1 MYWYDGDLVVQSGVT
16 ISPPSNP
23 AVQLMG
29 TVNTLNNFGTLSGSG
44 FYTGITNT
52 FNINSGIVNQ
62 SLGSISTISN
72 IGTIGPFTSN
82 AIFNQGYIGL
92 IDNVGQ
98 IIGNSNGITNT
109 NSGLID
115 YIANNYLIQGNYNS
129 GIVNY
134 GTINTF
140 SNNLNASLLGYWD
153 FDPAMY
159 DPQFPRDYGASFR
172 NLGGTVGSLEN
183 RANIGFNSMTWPTS
197 TSFLGIYNTGTIN
210 QLSNLSVFG
219 YAPASIVGTAS
230 AIYNDGGTIEL
241 LTNSADSAMSSNVA
255 IFNTNNGASQGR
267 IGTLDNQGVIEG
279 DASYGSMGI
288 RNDGRIDSLVNI
300 NPGIIRGSSAI
311 FNNTGASLGA
321 IDNSG
326 SIEGF
331 YEYGI
336 QNLGTITTIDNSLR
350 ITGPTAGI
358 QNDGDIGAIT
368 NTGKIGVDSPYMASS
383 NYGIIN
389 SGGTINA
396 ITNSTL
402 GSSIAGTSSGVL
414 NDVLMGWGFTTG
426 VGYIGNINNQGV
438 IAGNTNYGIDN
449 LGRIDSIHNQAGASI
464 QSNSDPSGRSGI
476 FNHRSFFP
484 LASLDLRPSGS
495 IGTILN
501 ENTITGYVAGIE
513 NEGDI
518 ALIDNQSTGRI
529 EGSSGIRNTD
539 ATVDSDV
546 QAATIT
552 LLKNAGEILGT
563 NLNGV
568 PGDAGIYNKGTIT
581 ALENL
586 SGGIIA
592 SPLYGIYNDT
602 EGTFNRIDNSGS
614 IASNISGGEAALYNA
629 GTITSFINRDT
640 GYVGTLNP
648 WNFLTASI
656 FNTGGGLI
664 ANLDNYGKIGDE
676 AYPSRIP
683 MYGIRNNDWGF
694 INPNRIGT
702 LRNFGTIDG
711 ETGIQNGVNAQ
722 IEILT
727 NASGARITG
736 SAAYAIANNGSIS
749 TLTNQG
755 TLSGFNSGILNDV
768 SGTIDSLENTN
779 SITGGTS
786 GIRNDNT
793 SFNAISSITNT
804 GVITGGYGI
813 ENYGSIG
820 TIFTNNQI
828 IGTSGAGIYNQSM
841 IGAITYDLAS
851 SIAGTIFGIDNNSF
865 GSIGSIYGFSR
876 QNSGVVDGLLNTN
889 PINTSNPLS
898 IRNDN
903 TSLISSI
910 YTIGIYNTGTIN
922 QLSNTSTIN
931 LYTSSLNLTNDNS
944 IGGIYT
950 TGIYNTGTI
959 SLLNNSGTIRADISD
974 LDLTNNS
981 GFITQTNG
989 FGIQNSGNGVI
1000 NSITNSGSIA
1010 GTSSLT
1016 GFSSG
1021 IRNDSTAPNA
1031 IGTITNT
1038 RTGSITGAT
1047 GIDNYGSI
1055 GTINNSNQITGTTFE
1070 GINNIG
1076 TINTINADA
1085 TSSITG
1091 ASWGIYNSGLGSI
1104 NVITNNGSISGATAG
1119 ILNDN
1124 TTPNAI
1130 GTITNAGTITGASGI
1145 ENNGSIGTIDNFQGS
1160 GSGAGPLS
1168 IRGNLPDTYQ
1178 IGITS
1183 LAQYGQLNTSGVIAG
1198 SMGFGIAPGSTM
1210 TLNTTYNAVL
1220 GGFDASNIRNFST
1233 TYDGWLWTLESQTLA
1248 GGIWKLTF
1256 PTIGP
1261 GMTATTSQLGSAV
1274 NPYFTGGSLQLGLSE
1289 TVSSN
1294 FVLDGSGIMIAPSSG
1309 SATVSGVMSGSG
1321 SLTIS
1326 GPGSLVLSGNN
1337 TYTGATTINPG
1348 SQLAL
1353 LGSGSIAQSSV
1364 VQVDGVLDISAT
1376 TNGASI
1382 QSLAGSGT
1390 TALGNQNLTISNA
1403 SSTYA
1408 GVITGTGG
1416 VTVSGGAQQF
1426 AGSNTY
1432 TGTTAISSGSQL
1444 ALLGGGSI
1452 AQSSVVQVDGSL
1464 DISATTSGASIQSLA
1479 GSGNTAL
1486 GNQNLRLSNASSNY
1500 AGAITGTGG
1509 VTVSGGVQQLSGTNT
1524 YSGGTT
1530 VQNATLWINADAA
1543 LGNASANVQ
1552 LSNGTLKT
1560 TESFSASRP
1569 VILQGSGNAID
1580 AGLGASVVL
1589 DGALSGAG
1597 ALAKQG
1603 EGRLVVNGVSTNT
1616 GDVTVA
1622 AGTLK
1627 VGQSEA
1633 HTTARLG
1640 GNVAVQAG
1648 ALLQGHGMV
1657 AGSVTSTGTVQ
1668 PGGSIGTLTIAGN
1681 YTQTSSGTLQSDVTP
1696 TANSVLNVL
1705 GDATIAG
1712 GLVINAQSGTYSRKT
1727 YTLLSSNRLTGQ
1739 FGTINTNLASNIR
1752 YQINY
1757 DAQNVYFE
1765 ITSVG
1770 PSTAD
1775 TQSALNT
1782 TANYLQSSL
1791 ILQNAVLVNSL
1802 GYDCT
1807 VFDLRGICI
1816 SVGGRNTTVQA
1827 REINNTSGLLIA
1839 AYRVAPQWRIGL
1851 FADQNLSA
1859 SNPSSYVQFGNATPL
1874 VGAFAAWS
1882 ENSLGTGWEVR
1893 MAGAYGQKSVNIT
1906 RPVVGTSEAGSGS
1919 SNLTNQGVQATVKY
1933 SFPVAARWTVSPY
1946 AGMRYTQSTVGAYT
1960 ETTSA
1965 TVAYPLS
1972 YNAVQ
1977 SNATTALAGLG
1988 VTYQP
1993 RVDLTFNLSGGLES
2007 DTNTSAGN
2015 YVASNSNIPNLTP
2028 ISMNLN
2034 PVKTRPTALVGAS
2047 YAIEKNHVLGI
2058 TGIYRQEP
2066 YKAVSSTT
2074 VLATYTIGL

>member
-1 MYWYDGDLVVQSGVT
+1 MIKFKILFAVGIKINLFGLAPLTHRSQRFVLAGLVILFLTPQVAIATSVCSASSSGTNEISSASNCSEVYWYAGDLVVQSGVT
-16 ISPPSNP
+16 INPPSNP
-23 AVQLMG
+23 AVRLMNS
-29 TVNTLNNFGTLSGSG
+29 VNTLTNFGTLTGSG
-44 FYTGITNT
+44 LSNGVVS
-52 FNINSGIVNQ
+52 NSTISGGIVNQ
-62 SLGSISTISN
+62 NSGLISTITN
-72 IGTIGPFTSN
+72 FGMIGPYTTIDDGIYN
-82 AIFNQGYIGL
+82 AGIISL
-92 IDNVGQ
+92 IDNSGQ
-98 IIGNSNGITNT
+98 ILGNSNGLTNT
-109 NSGLID
+109 GTGQINTLTNNS
-115 YIANNYLIQGNYNS
+115 LIQGLTRS
-129 GIVNY
+129 GISNY
-134 GTINTF
+134 GQIDFF
-140 SNNLNASLLGYWD
+140 SNRFNATLLGGST
-153 FDPAMY
+153 MIG
-159 DPQFPRDYGASFR
+159 GAYVAAFS
-172 NLGGTVGSLEN
+172 NWGGTVGYLEN
-183 RANIGFNSMTWPTS
+183 QGKIGFNSLITPATS
-197 TSFLGIYNTGTIN
+197 YVGIYNTGTIN
-210 QLSNLSVFG
+210 NLSNSTFLLSS
-219 YAPASIVGTAS
+219 PASIVGSVA
-230 AIYNDGGTIEL
+230 AIYNDGGTIESL
-241 LTNSADSAMSSNVA
+241 SNAADATISSNAA
-255 IFNTNNGASQGR
+255 IFNANNGSTQGR
-267 IGTLDNQGVIEG
+267 IGALDNQGVIEG
-279 DASYGSMGI
+279 DGSYGSMGI
-288 RNDGRIDSLVNI
+288 SNDGRIDSFSNFSL
-300 NPGIIRGSSAI
+300 GIIRGSSAI
-311 FNNTGASLGA
+311 FNNASASIGA
-321 IDNSG
+321 INNSG

-336 QNLGTITTIDNSLR
+336 NNLGTITAIDNSLR
-350 ITGPTAGI
+350 ITGSTAGI
-358 QNDGDIGAIT
+358 QSQGSIGTIT
-368 NTGKIGVDSPYMASS
+368 NTGKIGIDMPYMASS

-402 GSSIAGTSSGVL
+402 GSSIAGTSSGIL

-476 FNHRSFFP
+476 FNHRSFLP

-529 EGSSGIRNTD
+529 EGSSGIRNTE
-539 ATVDSDV
+539 ATVGSDV

-552 LLKNAGEILGT
+552 LLKNAGQILGT

-602 EGTFNRIDNSGS
+602 TGTFSRIDNTGS
-614 IASNISGGEAALYNA
+614 IASNTSGGEAALYNA

-656 FNTGGGLI
+656 LNTGGGLI
-664 ANLDNYGKIGDE
+664 SNLDNYGKIGDE

-683 MYGIRNNDWGF
+683 IYGIRNDDYGF

-702 LRNFGTIDG
+702 LRNFGSIDG
-711 ETGIQNGVNAQ
+711 ETGIQNGINAQ
-722 IEILT
+722 IETLT

-736 SAAYAIANNGSIS
+736 SAAYAIANNGSIGV
-749 TLTNQG
+749 LTNQG
-755 TLSGFNSGILNDV
+755 TISGYYSGVYNDAL
-768 SGTIDSLENTN
+768 GTIQSLENSN
-779 SITGGTS
+779 SIIGLTS
-786 GIRNDNT
+786 SAVRNDN
-793 SFNAISSITNT
+793 SSLNAIAAITNL
-804 GVITGGYGI
+804 GVISGDTFGI
-813 ENYGSIG
+813 ENTGW
-820 TIFTNNQI
+820 
-828 IGTSGAGIYNQSM
+828 
-841 IGAITYDLAS
+841 IGAIT
-851 SIAGTIFGIDNNSF
+851 N
-865 GSIGSIYGFSR
+865 R
-876 QNSGVVDGLLNTN
+876 
-889 PINTSNPLS
+889 
-898 IRNDN
+898 
-903 TSLISSI
+903 
-910 YTIGIYNTGTIN
+910 
-922 QLSNTSTIN
+922 
-931 LYTSSLNLTNDNS
+931 
-944 IGGIYT
+944 
-950 TGIYNTGTI
+950 
-959 SLLNNSGTIRADISD
+959 
-974 LDLTNNS
+974 
-981 GFITQTNG
+981 
-989 FGIQNSGNGVI
+989 
-1000 NSITNSGSIA
+1000 
-1010 GTSSLT
+1010 
-1016 GFSSG
+1016 
-1021 IRNDSTAPNA
+1021 
-1031 IGTITNT
+1031 
-1038 RTGSITGAT
+1038 
-1047 GIDNYGSI
+1047 
-1055 GTINNSNQITGTTFE
+1055 NQITGTT
-1070 GINNIG
+1070 GSG
-1076 TINTINADA
+1076 V
-1085 TSSITG
+1085 
-1091 ASWGIYNSGLGSI
+1091 YNSGTISTIVNEGSL
-1104 NVITNNGSISGATAG
+1104 SGPVA
-1119 ILNDN
+1119 
-1124 TTPNAI
+1124 
-1130 GTITNAGTITGASGI
+1130 GI
-1145 ENNGSIGTIDNFQGS
+1145 ENLGTIGILRNSQGAGG
-1160 GSGAGPLS
+1160 GSGPLS
-1168 IRGNLPDTYQ
+1168 IAGNLPGTYQ

-1183 LAQYGQLNTSGVIAG
+1183 PTQFGQLNANAG
-1198 SMGFGIAPGSTM
+1198 ITGIMQFEIAPGSTV
-1210 TLNTTYNAVL
+1210 TLNTTYNSVL
-1220 GGFDASNIRNFST
+1220 GGFDASNINNFST
-1233 TYDGWLWTLESQTLA
+1233 TYDGWLWTLESQTFA

-1261 GMTATTSQLGSAV
+1261 GMTATTSQLGFTV

-1294 FVLDGSGIMIAPSSG
+1294 FVLDGSGMMIAPSSG

-1337 TYTGATTINPG
+1337 TYTGATTINSV

-1353 LGSGSIAQSSV
+1353 SGTGSIAQSSI

-1403 SSTYA
+1403 SSTYTGA
-1408 GVITGTGG
+1408 ITGTGG
-1416 VTVSGGAQQF
+1416 VTVSGGVQQF

-1432 TGTTAISSGSQL
+1432 TGATTISSGSQL
-1444 ALLGGGSI
+1444 ALLGSGSI
-1452 AQSSVVQVDGSL
+1452 AQSSVVQVDGVL
-1464 DISATTSGASIQSLA
+1464 DISATTNGASIQSLA
-1479 GSGNTAL
+1479 GSGATAL
-1486 GNQNLRLSNASSNY
+1486 GNQNLTISNASSSY

-1509 VTVSGGVQQLSGTNT
+1509 VTVSGGVQQFSGTNT
-1524 YSGGTT
+1524 YGGGTT

-1543 LGNASANVQ
+1543 LGNASANLQ
-1552 LSNGTLKT
+1552 LNNGTLKT

-1569 VILQGSGNAID
+1569 VILQGSGNVIE
-1580 AGLGASVVL
+1580 AGLGANVVL

-1597 ALAKQG
+1597 ALTKQG

-1640 GNVAVQAG
+1640 GNIAVQAG
-1648 ALLQGHGMV
+1648 ALLQGHGMI
-1657 AGSVTSTGTVQ
+1657 AGSVSSTGTVQ

-1757 DAQNVYFE
+1757 DTQNVYFE
-1765 ITSVG
+1765 ITYVG

-1807 VFDLRGICI
+1807 VFDQRGICI
-1816 SVGGRNTTVQA
+1816 SVGGRNTIVQA

-1839 AYRVAPQWRIGL
+1839 AYRVAPQWRLGL

-1859 SNPSSYVQFGNATPL
+1859 SNPSSYVQLGNATPL

-1933 SFPVAARWTVSPY
+1933 GFPVAARWTVSPY
-1946 AGMRYTQSTVGAYT
+1946 AGMRYTQSMVGAYT
-1960 ETTSA
+1960 EATSA

-1972 YNAVQ
+1972 YSAVQ

-2007 DTNTSAGN
+2007 DTNTSAGS
-2015 YVASNSNIPNLTP
+2015 YVASNPNIPNLTP

-2066 YKAVSSTT
+2066 YRAVSSTT
-2074 VLATYTIGL
+2074 VLATYTIGF

>member
-1 MYWYDGDLVVQSGVT
+1 MNEISVASECSEVYWYAGDLVVQSGVT

-52 FNINSGIVNQ
+52 FNIDSGIVNQ

-72 IGTIGPFTSN
+72 IGTIGPFTSS

-92 IDNVGQ
+92 VDNVGL

-153 FDPAMY
+153 FVPGMS

-183 RANIGFNSMTWPTS
+183 RANIGFHSMSSPTS

-219 YAPASIVGTAS
+219 YAPASIVGTAA

-241 LTNSADSAMSSNVA
+241 LTNSADSAITSNVA

-279 DASYGSMGI
+279 DAYYGSMGI
-288 RNDGRIDSLVNI
+288 RNAGRIDSLVNR
-300 NPGIIRGSSAI
+300 NSAIIRGSIAI
-311 FNNTGASLGA
+311 FNDSSASIRA
-321 IDNSG
+321 IDNLG

-336 QNLGTITTIDNSLR
+336 HNLGAITTIDNSLR

-358 QNDGDIGAIT
+358 QNDGSIGTIA
-368 NTGKIGVDSPYMASS
+368 NTGNIGIDMPYMASS
-383 NYGIIN
+383 EYGIIN
-389 SGGTINA
+389 WGGTINS

-402 GSSIAGTSSGVL
+402 DSSISGTGNGIL
-414 NDVLMGWGFTTG
+414 NDVLTSGSFTTG
-426 VGYIGNINNQGV
+426 VGYIGNISNQGL
-438 IAGNTNYGIDN
+438 IAGNTNYGVDN
-449 LGRIDSIHNQAGASI
+449 LGRIDSIHNQVGASI
-464 QSNSDPSGRSGI
+464 QSNSDPTGRSGI
-476 FNHRSFFP
+476 FNHRSFLP

-495 IGTILN
+495 IGTVLN

-518 ALIDNQSTGRI
+518 ALIDNAATGRI
-529 EGSSGIRNTD
+529 EGSSGIRNTE
-539 ATVDSDV
+539 ATVGSEV
-546 QAATIT
+546 QPASIA
-552 LLKNAGEILGT
+552 LLKNAGQILGT
-563 NLNGV
+563 NSNGV

-586 SGGIIA
+586 AGGVIV

-602 EGTFNRIDNSGS
+602 GGIFSSIDNAGYIASDNPSGS
-614 IASNISGGEAALYNA
+614 AWTAIYNA
-629 GTITSFINRDT
+629 GTIASFVNRST
-640 GYVGTLNP
+640 GYVGDLNSFFGP
-648 WNFLTASI
+648 LSSSI
-656 FNTGGGLI
+656 LNTNGGLI
-664 ANLDNYGKIGDE
+664 STLDNYGKIGDGD
-676 AYPSRIP
+676 YPARIP
-683 MYGIRNNDWGF
+683 MYGIRNDDYGF

-702 LRNFGTIDG
+702 LRNFGSIDG
-711 ETGIQNGVNAQ
+711 ETGIQNGIDAQ
-722 IEILT
+722 IETLT

-736 SAAYAIANNGSIS
+736 SAAYAIANNGSIG

-755 TLSGFNSGILNDV
+755 TISGYYSGVYNDAL
-768 SGTIDSLENTN
+768 GTIQSLENSN
-779 SITGGTS
+779 SIIGLTS
-786 GIRNDNT
+786 SAVRNDN
-793 SFNAISSITNT
+793 SSVNAIT
-804 GVITGGYGI
+804 
-813 ENYGSIG
+813 
-820 TIFTNNQI
+820 
-828 IGTSGAGIYNQSM
+828 
-841 IGAITYDLAS
+841 AIT
-851 SIAGTIFGIDNNSF
+851 
-865 GSIGSIYGFSR
+865 
-876 QNSGVVDGLLNTN
+876 NSGVVSGDTF
-889 PINTSNPLS
+889 
-898 IRNDN
+898 
-903 TSLISSI
+903 
-910 YTIGIYNTGTIN
+910 GIENTGW
-922 QLSNTSTIN
+922 
-931 LYTSSLNLTNDNS
+931 
-944 IGGIYT
+944 
-950 TGIYNTGTI
+950 
-959 SLLNNSGTIRADISD
+959 
-974 LDLTNNS
+974 
-981 GFITQTNG
+981 
-989 FGIQNSGNGVI
+989 
-1000 NSITNSGSIA
+1000 
-1010 GTSSLT
+1010 
-1016 GFSSG
+1016 
-1021 IRNDSTAPNA
+1021 
-1031 IGTITNT
+1031 IGTITN
-1038 RTGSITGAT
+1038 R
-1047 GIDNYGSI
+1047 
-1055 GTINNSNQITGTTFE
+1055 NQITGTT
-1070 GINNIG
+1070 GSG
-1076 TINTINADA
+1076 V
-1085 TSSITG
+1085 
-1091 ASWGIYNSGLGSI
+1091 YNSGTISTIVNEGSL
-1104 NVITNNGSISGATAG
+1104 SGPVA
-1119 ILNDN
+1119 
-1124 TTPNAI
+1124 
-1130 GTITNAGTITGASGI
+1130 GI
-1145 ENNGSIGTIDNFQGS
+1145 ENLGTIGILRNSQGGGG
-1160 GSGAGPLS
+1160 GSGPLS
-1168 IRGNLPDTYQ
+1168 IAGNLPGTYQ

-1183 LAQYGQLNTSGVIAG
+1183 LTQYGQLNANAGIAG
-1198 SMGFGIAPGSTM
+1198 IMQFEIAPGSTV
-1210 TLNTTYNAVL
+1210 TLNTTYNSVL
-1220 GGFDASNIRNFST
+1220 GGFDASNINNFST
-1233 TYDGWLWTLESQTLA
+1233 TYEGWLWTLENQMFA

-1289 TVSSN
+1289 TISSN
-1294 FVLDGSGIMIAPSSG
+1294 FVLDGSGTMIAPSSG

-1353 LGSGSIAQSSV
+1353 LASGSIAQSSV
-1364 VQVDGVLDISAT
+1364 VQVDGVLNISAT
-1376 TNGASI
+1376 TSGASI

-1390 TALGNQNLTISNA
+1390 TALGNQNLNISNA
-1403 SSTYA
+1403 SSTHTGA
-1408 GVITGTGG
+1408 ITGTGG
-1416 VTVSGGAQQF
+1416 VTVSGGVQQF

-1432 TGTTAISSGSQL
+1432 TGATTINPGSQL
-1444 ALLGGGSI
+1444 VLLGSGSI

-1479 GSGNTAL
+1479 GGGTTAL
-1486 GNQNLRLSNASSNY
+1486 GNQNLRLSNASSTY
-1500 AGAITGTGG
+1500 AGAITGAGG
-1509 VTVSGGVQQLSGTNT
+1509 VTVSGGVQQFSGTNT

-1552 LSNGTLKT
+1552 LNNGTLKT

-1569 VILQGSGNAID
+1569 VILQGSGNAIE

-1589 DGALSGAG
+1589 DGALSGTG
-1597 ALAKQG
+1597 ALTKQG

-1668 PGGSIGTLTIAGN
+1668 PGGSIGTLTITGN

-1757 DAQNVYFE
+1757 DTQNVYFE

-1807 VFDLRGICI
+1807 VFDRRGICI

-1859 SNPSSYVQFGNATPL
+1859 SNPSSYVQLGNATPL

-1933 SFPVAARWTVSPY
+1933 GFPVAARWTVSPY

-1960 ETTSA
+1960 EATSA

-2015 YVASNSNIPNLTP
+2015 YVASNPNIPNLSP

-2066 YKAVSSTT
+2066 YQAVSSTT